1 MYFCAVNLLLTH
13 KNTTML
19 YSIQNTIDKANV
31 LLISAQIWE
40 YNLVFDIDT
49 GATYNII
56 FDYVY
61 NQIKEGFV
69 DMGKS
74 INMFGI
80 DGKRTDN
87 KTVKAEL
94 GFDKTIFTTE
104 FQVVDAIDAV
114 TNFQNDF
121 GIQLHGILGVQFL
134 KDNNCVIDF
143 ANKTIKIGD

>member
-1 MYFCAVNLLLTH
+1 
-13 KNTTML
+13 ML
-19 YSIQNTIDKANV
+19 YSIQNTIDKANL
-31 LLISAQIWE
+31 LLISVQIWE
-40 YNLVFDIDT
+40 YKLVFDIDT

-61 NQIKEGFV
+61 NQLKEGFV

-80 DGKRTDN
+80 EGKRTDN
-87 KTVKAEL
+87 KTVKADLE
-94 GFDKTIFTTE
+94 FDKTILTTE
-104 FQVVDAIDAV
+104 FQVVDAMDAV

-143 ANKTIKIGD
+143 ANKTIKIGE

>member
-1 MYFCAVNLLLTH
+1 
-13 KNTTML
+13 ML
-19 YSIQNTIDKANV
+19 YSIQNTIDKANL
-31 LLISAQIWE
+31 LLISVQIWE
-40 YNLVFDIDT
+40 YKLVFDIDT

-61 NQIKEGFV
+61 NQLKEDFV

-80 DGKRTDN
+80 EGKRTDN
-87 KTVKAEL
+87 KTVKADLE
-94 GFDKTIFTTE
+94 FDKTILTTE
-104 FQVVDAIDAV
+104 FQVVDAMDAV

-143 ANKTIKIGD
+143 ANKTIKIGE